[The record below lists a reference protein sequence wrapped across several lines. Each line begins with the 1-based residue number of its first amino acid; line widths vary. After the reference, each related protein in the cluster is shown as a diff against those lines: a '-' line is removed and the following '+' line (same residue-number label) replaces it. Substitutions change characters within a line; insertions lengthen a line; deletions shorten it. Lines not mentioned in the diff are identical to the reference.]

1 MKPLAETT
9 LLLGLGGN
17 VGTEVEIV
25 ERMRK
30 VLVAVQSWGALAD
43 SAVYRTAAIG
53 PPQPAFLNAALRISL
68 APPAWQPAELIT
80 AVLELESL
88 LGRDRRGE
96 ERWGPRRMDL
106 DVLLWGPR
114 PQRFAG
120 PPALEVPHPR
130 LAERRFALEPLVDLL
145 DEDTELPGTGR
156 TLAHALRQVSTQEVE
171 LTDWKLR

>member
-1 MKPLAETT
+1 VKQLGNTT

-17 VGTEVEIV
+17 VGREAEIV
-25 ERMRK
+25 ERMTK
-30 VLVAVQSWGALAD
+30 VVLAVRSWGAVAD

-53 PPQPAFLNAALRISL
+53 PPQPAYLNAALRIAL
-68 APPAWQPAELIT
+68 APPLWQPVELIT

-106 DVLLWGPR
+106 DVLLWGPQALHV
-114 PQRFAG
+114 PG

-130 LAERRFALEPLVDLL
+130 LLERRFALEPLVDLL
-145 DEDTELPGTGR
+145 DEDTELPGCGVS
-156 TLAHALRQVSTQEVE
+156 LGEALRHVATQEVE